1 MQKLRI
7 ITEKKKVLTIAYQ
20 EFIKQKEFEGLS
32 ERTLDK
38 YTYCW
43 TEFERSITSVFTADI
58 SLNSINEYLHYLKEN
73 TRTNDVT
80 QRIRVQQIRVA
91 IYWFIEQGYTPYF
104 RIKLP
109 KAVTKVKDIY
119 TTSELEKLLVKPNIS
134 KCTFSEYR
142 NWAVVNFLLG
152 TGCRADTLVNI
163 QINDLDLKTAQVR
176 YSHTKN
182 KNQQIVPLTKV
193 LIKVLNEY
201 TLKTGLNSS
210 NENYLFP
217 NSFGAKMTP
226 GSLSHRMR
234 EYNRKRGVMRTG
246 THLFRHTF
254 ASLWIKTGGDPFRL
268 QRILGHSTLKMVQNY
283 VRLYTDDIADSYEL
297 SNPLEQLSGNKNYIN
312 VRGKK

>member
-7 ITEKKKVLTIAYQ
+7 NNEKKKVLEVAYN
-20 EFIKQKEFEGLS
+20 EFAKQKEFEGLA
-32 ERTLDK
+32 ERTLHK
-38 YTYCW
+38 YKYCW
-43 TEFERSITSVFTADI
+43 TEFEHSITAVFTSEI
-58 SLNSINEYLHYLKEN
+58 TLNSINEYLHYLKEN

-119 TTSELEKLLVKPNIS
+119 TTAELEKLLVKPDI
-134 KCTFSEYR
+134 KQCAFSEYR
-142 NWAVVNFLLG
+142 NWVAVNFLLG
-152 TGCRADTLVNI
+152 TGCRANTLVNI
-163 QINDLDLKTAQVR
+163 QIKDLDMKTAQVR

-182 KNQQIVPLTKV
+182 KRQQVVPLTKV
-193 LIKVLNEY
+193 LVKVLNEY
-201 TLKTGLNSS
+201 TVKTGLDRDI
-210 NENYLFP
+210 ENYLFP
-217 NSFGAKMTP
+217 NSFGQQMPTA
-226 GSLSHRMR
+226 SLSHRISS
-234 EYNRKRGVMRTG
+234 YNRSRGVIKTS

-283 VRLYTDDIADSYEL
+283 VRLNTDDIAESYER
-297 SNPLEQLSGNKNYIN
+297 SNPLEQLSSNKSYIN
-312 VRGKK
+312 VRGRK